1 MSNSLHGRLIVLL
14 LLLLAA
20 AVAAGL
26 LMTGLFRQSASAQA
40 AQRQAEIARACD
52 AIVDR
57 YRFYTTD
64 WPVGNDAANDV
75 QFRRG
80 LVPVVQ
86 TALRDRAGV
95 EGGIWQRASG
105 SLAYAFPT
113 YEGSGPKVDVPQAE
127 LPRIRSVNESS
138 AADERAVNVRYSGGS
153 QTLLLTACP
162 LTGPVPDL
170 TAWAMTRVTPFAGR
184 AYEQLMAGLSVL
196 LLTVLAATL
205 FLSRLMV
212 TWSRHVARL
221 ECEISS
227 DNATQLP
234 ELAPTGERELDRIVD
249 ALNDARKRL
258 ATAREREAQ
267 LAAQVVSAQ
276 RLAAMGRMTAGVAH
290 EIRNPIAAM
299 RLKAENAMAAGGT
312 RQGEALSVILTQIDR
327 LDHLLKRLLNVTE
340 RDEVHQE
347 SVELAP
353 FLEECRL
360 AHEDV
365 AHAREVTLTAD
376 AGLEF
381 ARFDPALLRRALDNL
396 VLNALQ
402 AAPSGSTVKL
412 TVYAQDNETV
422 FEVVDHGPG
431 PPSAVCAHLFESFNT
446 GRSEGTGLGLSIVRE
461 IAELHGGTARFVREN
476 SLSRF
481 QIWLPWQPS

>member
-1 MSNSLHGRLIVLL
+1 L
-14 LLLLAA
+14 
-20 AVAAGL
+20 
-26 LMTGLFRQSASAQA
+26 
-40 AQRQAEIARACD
+40 
-52 AIVDR
+52 
-57 YRFYTTD
+57 
-64 WPVGNDAANDV
+64 
-75 QFRRG
+75 
-80 LVPVVQ
+80 
-86 TALRDRAGV
+86 
-95 EGGIWQRASG
+95 
-105 SLAYAFPT
+105 
-113 YEGSGPKVDVPQAE
+113 PQ
-127 LPRIRSVNESS
+127 IREANESS
-138 AADERAVNVRYSGGS
+138 DADERAVNVRYSGGS
-153 QTLLLTACP
+153 KTLLLTACP
-162 LTGPVPDL
+162 LAGPVPDL

-184 AYEQLMAGLSVL
+184 AYKQLMAGLAVL

-205 FLSRLMV
+205 FLTRLMI

-227 DNATQLP
+227 DHATQLP

-258 ATAREREAQ
+258 AVAREREAL
-267 LAAQVVSAQ
+267 LAGQVVSAQ
-276 RLAAMGRMTAGVAH
+276 RLAAMGRMSAGVAH

-299 RLKAENAMAAGGT
+299 RLKAENALAAGGT

-340 RDEVHQE
+340 REEVHQE

-365 AHAREVTLTAD
+365 AHARGVTLAADTA
-376 AGLEF
+376 LES

-402 AAPSGSTVKL
+402 AVPPGSTVKL
-412 TVYAQDNETV
+412 TVSAQGNETV
-422 FEVVDHGPG
+422 FEVVDYGPG
-431 PPSAVCAHLFESFNT
+431 PPPAVTAHLFEPFNS

-461 IAELHGGTARFVREN
+461 IAEVHGGTARFVRED
-476 SLSRF
+476 SMSRF
-481 QIWLPWQPS
+481 QIRLPWQPS